1 MSRWKHILPLS
12 PLWNSVG
19 CIKLVCFFFQTTET
33 PAMRKLWLVLPLGV
47 EKQSCQCTY
56 GTVFSLLVPSAG
68 RLPYCITL
76 IKCLLQF
83 RGFQQIIL
91 KKRRSPKVSSRLCA
105 LHKISHFQ
113 HFCLGATQICVTSQ
127 YNILPIRVVIIPIL
141 FIESRK
147 NPFLHFINP
156 TLYS

>member
-12 PLWNSVG
+12 SL
-19 CIKLVCFFFQTTET
+19 KLSGLHKAGVFFFQTTET

-83 RGFQQIIL
+83 RGLQQIIL
-91 KKRRSPKVSSRLCA
+91 KKKRSPKVSSRLCA

-141 FIESRK
+141 FIESWK
-147 NPFLHFINP
+147 KPFLHFINP